1 MISYYDLLG
10 MIKEG
15 NIPKKVKH
23 KNRIYKWTENSYYYN
38 DDNFDALLDMF
49 DDKDMFENNIEII
62 EEYKYIEKIDTES
75 KDCTMFE
82 LEIIHKINELIDEIN
97 KIRKEINN
105 DD

>member
-23 KNRIYKWTENSYYYN
+23 KNRVYKWTENSYYYN
-38 DDNFDALLDMF
+38 DDNFDALLAMF

-62 EEYKYIEKIDTES
+62 EEYKYIEKIEIDTGY
-75 KDCTMFE
+75 KILE
-82 LEIIHKINELIDEIN
+82 LKINELIDEIN
-97 KIRKEINN
+97 KIRKEVEN

>member
-23 KNRIYKWTENSYYYN
+23 KDRIYKWTENSYYYN
-38 DDNFDALLDMF
+38 NDKFDALLAMF
-49 DDKDMFENNIEII
+49 DDKYMFENNIEII
-62 EEYKYIEKIDTES
+62 EKYNGIEKIDTES

-82 LEIIHKINELIDEIN
+82 LEIIHKINELIHEIN
-97 KIRKEINN
+97 KIRKEIDN

>member
-1 MISYYDLLG
+1 MISYYDLLR

-49 DDKDMFENNIEII
+49 DDKDMFKNNIEII
-62 EEYKYIEKIDTES
+62 EEYKYIEKIEIDTGY
-75 KDCTMFE
+75 KIIE
-82 LEIIHKINELIDEIN
+82 LKINELIDEIN
-97 KIRKEINN
+97 KIRKEIDK